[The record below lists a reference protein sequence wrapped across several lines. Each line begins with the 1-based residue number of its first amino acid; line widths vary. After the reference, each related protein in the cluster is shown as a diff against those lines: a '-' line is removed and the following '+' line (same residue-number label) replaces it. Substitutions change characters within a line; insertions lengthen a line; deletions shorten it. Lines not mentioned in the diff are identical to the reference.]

1 MAREFVAERSLGHG
15 SDIDMTAVVVGVDQ
29 IRNCVAGESAKIVA
43 VVAVVAVDRQ
53 QEHMKRECK
62 QKVLDLICKNTKFS
76 KINCQIL
83 KILTIRAVATAA
95 ANEQANN
102 EGKL

>member
-76 KINCQIL
+76 KICQIL
-83 KILTIRAVATAA
+83 KILTIRAVATAV
-95 ANEQANN
+95 ANEQANY